1 MATKLFP
8 NLERICIKEHAKS
21 SNYEDYIGVV
31 LDKKNNNFKV
41 VEGKF
46 TDKKDMYR
54 KMKARGLILRKA
66 YERKVWEWI
75 EANADGVIIS
85 YLMLSTAFSK
95 WRSNNV
101 LHKYYEKLLND
112 IPELNREREKGNP
125 NTRGGDFI
133 TTDDEDAPKRQEES
147 FELDEDKDDF
157 YYKRLNGDHTVK
169 FVGVKDREKEP
180 IEDYKD
186 SVTIRTGYKTP
197 YNIELLEHISKLLK
211 SKDSKYDEIVVT
223 LTDDD
228 GNKVLQK
235 GYDENTIDS
244 AIENYKNIEKSLE
257 TDKDH
262 KLSDSHPEI
271 KCNLQLDGV
280 KFIKEPVI
288 LYVSR
293 GSKPANVFN
302 LSDIELDKNGK
313 IADPRI
319 EDIVFKVF
327 NNEISKETGV
337 DQDFVKIQVF
347 IDGNLA
353 KTYTDKSSESNL
365 RKMSSGE
372 IKYDIKNTASIQK
385 QLNDIKDQIKTITDE
400 EELKKLKSKKDI
412 LGFQLNQA
420 NREQHNDESNL
431 SGTVQ
436 ASVAQLLGTDNQE
449 SREKLKDNEW
459 LSKYLLELSALTDKE
474 KNSLDTRIK
483 NDIESDRGFINGFY
497 RSVSKNNRSFEP
509 LTTDQ
514 IADIYMKIK
523 FGKPVADNDKTRKE
537 LLHNLIWY
545 VLSNARDEKLR
556 NKSFKNNKDNV
567 TKYDRISDLQAKYD
581 QIELD
586 GVNGK
591 TQTGRRDAD
600 VRVGDRD
607 KIKQQIT
614 NLLNKPDNVYVK
626 SQERE
631 PRKMN
636 KIGGMEHG
644 LAGLKKRINHLED
657 KLRDTSLPE
666 KTYEKINSEKIDLEK
681 QYANLSQ
688 QYNKLASVDTSKIYS
703 TDGKTV
709 KKLDPKEVSIDN
721 SYKVDRYEIPQNEAV
736 QVTQYDND
744 GAYQLHNSI
753 PYQGKGFEYSAG
765 PIKMTGQIVEDT
777 TKTELNPELFENDV
791 LIPEVR
797 DALYKI
803 ATAFKDY
810 LDLPFE
816 IKDIYF
822 TGSNANY
829 NYNDNSDIDLHLVY
843 DFEQAG
849 ANAELLS
856 KYLVAAKKD
865 FNDKYDIKV
874 KGMPVE
880 LGCENMNEPLVST
893 GVYSLGANTWVIKP
907 ENSGI
912 EIPDVDMNAFND
924 LSTQI
929 DDTIKGQ
936 NASAIE
942 NLWKKIRELR
952 KNSLS
957 NEGEFGMGNL
967 LFKKLRNT
975 DYLEKL
981 RNKMYDTQSKDL
993 SLESSDKLDEAELND
1008 KKDYSEYLKDLK
1020 DELETKETQD
1030 LLADRSLISYL
1041 DGYKDK
1047 NEKREVKEDDGILN
1061 EGSYVPKSVLNSMLS
1076 NLYNSIPADIHKW
1089 LLITPDGKSVCKIKY
1104 DKKNNKI
1111 YKYIAQRKEV
1121 SPGVLNYIT
1130 DPETEEEISYEDL
1143 ANILWSNKDREQFK
1157 TNPFFQR
1164 LKNEEKFTNNSAS
1177 ALDNVA
1183 NDQISII
1190 HDFRKNQQERYDV
1203 WYNKNKE
1210 YFDNFE
1216 PKNKALRQSVLNNLF
1231 KYGVSSDSK
1240 DFDAEQLKSTL
1251 NDIQTLCEKSDDERG
1266 RINVGS
1272 KDHNE
1277 ILRIFRAIFHTIFPN
1292 ENDDDFLSKFLLKPI
1307 YEDVVEFNNDT
1318 GRKEKIRKWWK
1329 IYSVTDIRD
1338 CIEGDKVDLNKI
1350 PLKDIVIKM
1359 QEVNPDNRKINT
1371 SNLDQSRTRDFNLFQ
1386 LNNMLEKNRERNID
1400 QPNPEEDAVNV
1411 LKADRSFRTAIDKN
1425 YDLRELE
1432 GWEIQKYLDNASK
1445 LYDSIKNEV
1454 IVINDK
1460 IKHLDPE
1467 KDKKEIKEYK
1477 KERDKMLVQMV
1488 ISRYGSE
1495 NAKLKLGSD
1504 EEIVKHPSTGRYCVK
1519 EPTEGHTKEEIKGRG
1534 SRPMDYVKKV
1544 EKGW

>member
-1 MATKLFP
+1 MANKLFP
-8 NLERICIKEHAKS
+8 HLERISIKEHAKS
-21 SNYEDYIGVV
+21 NNYEDYIGVV

-101 LHKYYEKLLND
+101 LHKYYQKLLND

-133 TTDDEDAPKRQEES
+133 TTDDEDAPKRQEEAV
-147 FELDEDKDDF
+147 ELEEDEDDF
-157 YYKRLNGDHTVK
+157 RYKRLDGDHTVK
-169 FVGVKDREKEP
+169 FIGIKDREKEP

-211 SKDSKYDEIVVT
+211 SKSSKYDEIVAT
-223 LTDDD
+223 LTDND
-228 GNKVLQK
+228 GNEVLKK
-235 GYDENTIDS
+235 GYDKNTIDS
-244 AIENYKNIEKSLE
+244 ALENYKNIEKSLK
-257 TDKDH
+257 TDKSH

-271 KCNLQLDGV
+271 RCNLKLDGV
-280 KFIKEPVI
+280 KFVKEPVI
-288 LYVSR
+288 LYISS
-293 GSKPANVFN
+293 GDKPSNVFN

-319 EDIVFKVF
+319 EDLVFKVF
-327 NNEISKETGV
+327 NHEISKETGV
-337 DQDFVKIQVF
+337 DQDFIKIQVF
-347 IDGNLA
+347 IDGNLV
-353 KTYTDKSSESNL
+353 KTYTDKTSESSL
-365 RKMSSGE
+365 RRMSSGE
-372 IKYDIKNTASIQK
+372 KKYDITNTSSIQK
-385 QLNDIKDQIKTITDE
+385 QLNNLKDQIKSTTDE
-400 EELKKLKSKKDI
+400 EELKKLEFKKDI

-420 NREQHNDESNL
+420 NREQHNDENNL

-436 ASVAQLLGTDNQE
+436 ASVANLLGTDNQE
-449 SREKLKDNEW
+449 SRDKLKDNEW

-474 KNSLDTRIK
+474 KDSLDTRIK

-556 NKSFKNNKDNV
+556 NKSFKNKKDNV
-567 TKYDRISDLQAKYD
+567 TKYDKISDLQAKHD
-581 QIELD
+581 QIKLD
-586 GVNGK
+586 GFNSK

-626 SQERE
+626 SQKRE
-631 PRKMN
+631 PRNMN
-636 KIGGMEHG
+636 KIGAMERG
-644 LAGLKKRINHLED
+644 LAGLKKKINYLED

-681 QYANLSQ
+681 QYNDLSQ
-688 QYNKLASVDTSKIYS
+688 QYNNLTSIDTSKIYS

-709 KKLDPKEVSIDN
+709 KELDPKEVSIDN
-721 SYKVDRYEIPQNEAV
+721 SYKVDRYEIPQKEAV

-744 GAYQLHNSI
+744 GAYQLHNHI
-753 PYQGKGFEYSAG
+753 PYQGTGFNYSAG

-777 TKTELNPELFENDV
+777 TKTELNPKLFENGT

-803 ATAFKDY
+803 ATAFKNY

-816 IKDIYF
+816 VKDIYF

-829 NYNDNSDIDLHLVY
+829 NYTDDSDIDLHLVY

-849 ANAELLS
+849 VNAELLS
-856 KYLVAAKKD
+856 KYLVTAKKD
-865 FNDKYDIKV
+865 FNDKYNIKV

-880 LGCENMNEPLVST
+880 LGCENISEPLVST

-907 ENSGI
+907 ENAGI
-912 EIPDVDMNAFND
+912 EIPDVDINAFND

-929 DDTIKGQ
+929 DDTIKAQ

-942 NLWKKIRELR
+942 NLWKTIRSLR
-952 KNSLS
+952 KDSLTD
-957 NEGEFGMGNL
+957 EGEFGMGNM

-975 DYLEKL
+975 NYLDKL
-981 RNKMYDTQSKDL
+981 RNSMYDTKSKEL
-993 SLESSDKLDEAELND
+993 SLESSEKLQEEELNN
-1008 KKDYSEYLKDLK
+1008 KKDYSEYLKDLQ
-1020 DELETKETQD
+1020 DELKSDETQD
-1030 LLADRSLISYL
+1030 LLTNKSLISYL
-1041 DGYKDK
+1041 DGYKDRS
-1047 NEKREVKEDDGILN
+1047 EKRETKEKNGMLN
-1061 EGSYVPKSVLNSMLS
+1061 EGSYIPKSILNNML
-1076 NLYNSIPADIHKW
+1076 NHLYNSIPADISKW
-1089 LLITPDGKSVCKIKY
+1089 LLITPDGKSVCKITY
-1104 DKKNNKI
+1104 DSKNNAI
-1111 YKYIAQRKEV
+1111 YKSIVERKEV
-1121 SPGVLNYIT
+1121 QPGVLNYIVN
-1130 DPETEEEISYEDL
+1130 PETREEITYDEL
-1143 ANILWSNKDREQFK
+1143 AEILWANKDLDRFK

-1164 LKNEEKFTNNSAS
+1164 LKNEWTTDHSSAVN
-1177 ALDNVA
+1177 NVA
-1183 NDQISII
+1183 NDQISAIRN
-1190 HDFRKNQQERYDV
+1190 FKKNQEEKYNV

-1210 YFDNFE
+1210 YFDNFS
-1216 PKNKALRQSVLNNLF
+1216 PKSKALRQSVLNNLF
-1231 KYGVSSDSK
+1231 KFGVSSDMD
-1240 DFDAEQLKSTL
+1240 DFDGDKLKSTL
-1251 NDIQTLCEKSDDERG
+1251 DDIQSLCEKTEDERG
-1266 RINVGS
+1266 RIVVGS

-1277 ILRIFRAIFHTIFPN
+1277 ILRIFRAILHTIFPDGDYDN
-1292 ENDDDFLSKFLLKPI
+1292 FLEQFLMKPI
-1307 YEDVVEFNNDT
+1307 YEDEVVFNTKT
-1318 GRKEKIRKWWK
+1318 GRKETMRKWWK
-1329 IYSVTDIRD
+1329 IYAITDIRD
-1338 CIEGDKVDLNKI
+1338 CIEDGKVDLTKI
-1350 PLKDIVIKM
+1350 RLNDIVIKM
-1359 QEVNPDNRKINT
+1359 QEVNPDNK
-1371 SNLDQSRTRDFNLFQ
+1371 NLETTRLNNSRTRDFNLMQF
-1386 LNNMLEKNRERNID
+1386 NNILQSNARNISE
-1400 QPNPEEDAVNV
+1400 PNPEEDAVNI
-1411 LKADRSFRTAIDKN
+1411 LKADRSFRPSADKS
-1425 YDLRELE
+1425 YDLVPLDFDEFDEYLNNAANAYDVLKSEVVELN
-1432 GWEIQKYLDNASK
+1432 K
-1445 LYDSIKNEV
+1445 
-1454 IVINDK
+1454 K
-1460 IKHLDPE
+1460 IKQLDPK
-1467 KDKKEIKEYK
+1467 KDKKEINEYRRQ
-1477 KERDKMLVQMV
+1477 RDRMLIQML

-1495 NAKLKLGSD
+1495 SARLKLGSD
-1504 EEIVKHPSTGRYCVK
+1504 EILVKHPSTGEYRKKV
-1519 EPTEGHTKEEIKGRG
+1519 PTDGHTKEEIAGRG
-1534 SRPMDYVKKV
+1534 SRPMDYMKKV
-1544 EKGW
+1544 ERGW